1 MKSIQLLLVVVL
13 AATLCASGTLQV
25 QAQTPTPTSLYFP
38 QTGHSVQGDFL
49 RFFNA
54 RGGLAIFGYPLTEA
68 FQEGVRF
75 VQYFQRARMEA
86 FPENPDPDK
95 IQLGLLG
102 VQLGYAAG
110 PIPASEIPPANDP
123 NRRYFRETGH
133 TVAYAFLTYF
143 DRHGGLDIFGNPIT
157 EFKLENGRFV
167 QYFQRARM
175 EWHPQLPADQ
185 RVQLGNLGEVYALT
199 RLEPSLL
206 QPPSAAFRANVPQI
220 TALSAKASLGWAIT
234 GTTGQQTLHVYVSD
248 QRGRPVSGAAS
259 AAVVRFASG
268 NRNVSLPA
276 TDTDGHTQATFPL
289 GKLDPG
295 QSVVVQVRTSWAALV
310 AQTQTS
316 FFVWW

>member
-13 AATLCASGTLQV
+13 AATLCAFGTLPV

-49 RFFNA
+49 RFFNT

-68 FQEGVRF
+68 FPENGRL

-86 FPENPDPDK
+86 FPEYPEPNK
-95 IQLGLLG
+95 IQLGALG

-110 PIPASEIPPANDP
+110 PIPAAEIPPANDP
-123 NRRYFRETGH
+123 NRRYYTETQH
-133 TVAYAFLTYF
+133 TVAYAFLAYF
-143 DRHGGLDIFGNPIT
+143 DKHGGLEIFGYPIT
-157 EFKLENGRFV
+157 EFKLENGRIV

-185 RVQLGNLGEVYALT
+185 RVQLGNLGEIYALT

-206 QPPSAAFRANVPQI
+206 QPPSAAFRMNVPQV
-220 TALSAKASLGWAIT
+220 TALSAKASLRWAIT
-234 GTTGQQTLHVYVSD
+234 GTTGQQILHVYVSD
-248 QRGRPVSGAAS
+248 QRGRPVPGAQS
-259 AAVVRFASG
+259 AAVVRFPSG
-268 NRNVSLPA
+268 NLNVPLST
-276 TDTDGHTQATFPL
+276 TDANGHAEATFPL

-295 QSVVVQVRTSWAALV
+295 KSVVVQVRTSWASLV
-310 AQTQTS
+310 AETQTS

>member
-86 FPENPDPDK
+86 LPENPDPDK
-95 IQLGLLG
+95 IQLGPLG

-110 PIPASEIPPANDP
+110 PIPAAEIPPANDP
-123 NRRYFRETGH
+123 NRRYFPETGH
-133 TVAYAFLTYF
+133 TAAYAFLAYF
-143 DRHGGLDIFGNPIT
+143 DKHGGREIFGYPIT
-157 EFKLENGRFV
+157 EFKLENGRIV

-185 RVQLGNLGEVYALT
+185 RVQLGNLGEIYALT

-206 QPPSAAFRANVPQI
+206 QPPSASIRPNVSQI
-220 TALSAKASLGWAIT
+220 TALSAKASLRWAIT

-268 NRNVSLPA
+268 NRNVPLPA
-276 TDTDGHTQATFPL
+276 TDTNGHTQATFPL